1 MSGSARAVSEAPSAD
16 ERFRSL
22 ALSSDFALY
31 KQIST
36 TPRGLTEDE
45 AAERLARFGE
55 NRAPDADDAS
65 MRARMAAAVRS
76 PFVVLLAVLGVVFAM
91 LGDVRGTIIVALVVF
106 TTVTLRCWQ
115 HGRSSRAVRA
125 LRAAEPRTATVR
137 RRCGPDAEPAA
148 REVPLEEVVPG
159 DVVLLEA
166 GDRVPAD
173 VRLMAAVGLSVDQSV
188 VSGESH
194 PVDKHPG
201 EAASSVAASSL
212 AASSVAAPSV
222 AALSRLC
229 LAGSA
234 VVTGTGT
241 GVVVATGAAT
251 YAVSVRREV
260 AVLPRRSS
268 IDVGVHSVVWT
279 LVRAMVVMA
288 AIVFVVRGAVD
299 GGWTQAAVLA
309 VAVAVGLTPEM
320 LPVIVSAALGAGA
333 ARLARREV
341 IVARLEAIGD
351 LGAMDV
357 LCVDKTGTLTEDRV
371 VYAHAMDASGSPDA
385 LPARYAATAVRLR
398 QECHG
403 RFDDAIAAVTGGL
416 VQHPDGNVHVDEVPF
431 AHRRR
436 RASVVVREPGGR
448 HRLICHGDPD
458 VVLDRCTAMRT
469 AGAVTALTTAR
480 RDEAWAVVAGARAVG
495 CQVMAV
501 AVRTTESRL
510 GGYDADDERDMV
522 LVGFVAFVD
531 PVRTDAPHALGELG
545 ARGVS
550 VRMLTGDA
558 VAVAVDVARRVGLP
572 VAGALRGRD
581 VDRMDDGQLS
591 GAVESVAVFAELT
604 PAHKRR
610 IVGALRA
617 GGRVVGFLGDG
628 VNDIAALRAADAGIA
643 ADTAGEAVKDVAD
656 VVLVRPSLAVLAEA
670 VREGRRTLVTV
681 MTYVKITASSNLGNA
696 MSIVAAGV
704 LLPFVPILPVQ
715 LLVQNLL
722 YDGAQLALAWDRV
735 GDHRIRAPRR
745 FRPDGLL
752 RFMVTFGALSSV
764 FDVVTFVVLWRM
776 FGGAHDAVAF
786 RTGWFLEGLLSQLLV
801 VQVLRRGAGAG
812 RARRP
817 AGVVVLA
824 AGLAAVVG
832 CLLPLSPLAN
842 PLRMQPISL
851 GYVGVL
857 VGILLAYG
865 ATAALVLRL
874 YREPA

>member
-1 MSGSARAVSEAPSAD
+1 M
-16 ERFRSL
+16 
-22 ALSSDFALY
+22 ALSTDFALY
-31 KQIST
+31 KQNSS

-55 NRAPDADDAS
+55 NRAPDGDDAS
-65 MRARMAAAVRS
+65 LRVRAVVAVRS
-76 PFVVLLAVLGVVFAM
+76 PFVVLLAVLGAVFAT
-91 LGDVRGTIIVALVVF
+91 LGDLRGTVIVALVVL
-106 TTVTLRCWQ
+106 TAVTLRCWH

-125 LRAAEPRTATVR
+125 LRDRQHRTATVR
-137 RRCGPDAEPAA
+137 RRWSADAQPAA
-148 REVPLEEVVPG
+148 REVPLEDVVPG
-159 DVVLLEA
+159 DVVILEA

-173 VRLMAAVGLSVDQSV
+173 VRLVAAVGLSVDQSV
-188 VSGESH
+188 VSGESR

-201 EAASSVAASSL
+201 EDDT
-212 AASSVAAPSV
+212 APTV
-222 AALSRLC
+222 PALSRLC

-251 YAVSVRREV
+251 YAATVRREV

-268 IDVGVHSVVWT
+268 IDLGVHSVVWT
-279 LVRAMVVMA
+279 LVRAMLVMA
-288 AIVFVVRGAVD
+288 AVVFVVRGAID

-320 LPVIVSAALGAGA
+320 LPVIVSAALGVGA
-333 ARLARREV
+333 SRLARREV
-341 IVARLEAIGD
+341 IVARLDAIGD

-371 VYAHAMDASGSPDA
+371 VFAQAMDAGGLPDA

-403 RFDDAIAAVTGGL
+403 RFDDAIAAAADGL
-416 VQHPDGNVHVDEVPF
+416 VRHPDGYGHVDEVPF
-431 AHRRR
+431 AHHRR
-436 RASVVVREPGGR
+436 RASVIVREPGGR
-448 HRLICHGDPD
+448 DRLICHGDPD
-458 VVLDRCTAMRT
+458 VLLERCTALRT
-469 AGAVTALTTAR
+469 AGAVTALTAER
-480 RDEAWAVVAGARAVG
+480 RAEALAVVARAHAAG
-495 CQVMAV
+495 RQVLAV
-501 AVRTTESRL
+501 AVRATAPRVAR
-510 GGYDADDERDMV
+510 YDADDERDMV
-522 LVGFVAFVD
+522 LVGFITLVD
-531 PVRTDAPHALGELG
+531 PVRTDAPDVLAELG
-545 ARGVS
+545 GLGVS

-558 VAVAVDVARRVGLP
+558 RAVAVDVGRCVGMP
-572 VAGALRGRD
+572 VAGALCGRD
-581 VDRMDDGQLS
+581 LDRMADDELGA
-591 GAVESVAVFAELT
+591 AVESVAVYAELT

-610 IVGALRA
+610 IVDALRA
-617 GGRVVGFLGDG
+617 RGLVVGFLGDG